1 MENGWY
7 SSSSLLI
14 DNINLWSL
22 VYKLQEK
29 LVEEFIFVNDG
40 ILTGGRRH
48 SQSFYRIPV
57 SVNV

>member
-29 LVEEFIFVNDG
+29 LVEESIFVNDG

-48 SQSFYRIPV
+48 SRSFYRIPV